1 MFVRFNGRCEILCR
15 RHGPAMC
22 GSPAPRSHRHQ
33 AVLSPAALTWCSA
46 AADYGRPLQ
55 HRVRPNSTRV
65 RALDSFIVL

>member
-1 MFVRFNGRCEILCR
+1 MVEERPCAEVRR
-15 RHGPAMC
+15 RDRTVIK
-22 GSPAPRSHRHQ
+22 RS
-33 AVLSPAALTWCSA
+33 SAALTWCSA